1 MPKRQEVLTIAEVAE
16 LLRIPRSSVYKLAQ
30 DGRIPCQKA
39 GRQWRFSARAIE
51 DWLSACP
58 GSCGNRPAS
67 HPCEQTRDNNLVREG
82 S

>member
-1 MPKRQEVLTIAEVAE
+1 MLKRHDVLTVGEVAE

-51 DWLSACP
+51 TWLAAGAGHP
-58 GSCGNRPAS
+58 IAEEAKKDEQVARAS
-67 HPCEQTRDNNLVREG
+67 REEEKT
-82 S
+82 